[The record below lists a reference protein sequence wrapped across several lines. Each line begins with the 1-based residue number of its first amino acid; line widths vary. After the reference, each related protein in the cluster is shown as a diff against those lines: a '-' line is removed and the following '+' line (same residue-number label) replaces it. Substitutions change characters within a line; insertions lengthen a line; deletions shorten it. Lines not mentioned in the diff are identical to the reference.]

1 MSQIVEK
8 HHQIILDKL
17 NAKNLVFDEEDKC
30 TLELYPEY
38 NKIIIEFLASNIE
51 YWNNEIYT
59 LLNDEDLF
67 AMDPKLQDNFWLNYT
82 KFLYNNKLT
91 IDKEIIENVFSIF
104 QLKEKTKEEIT
115 TLLKKQQENPEQEN
129 TSISVEQLTKLY
141 EDKKFDLISKI
152 DYEIYSIPDELMC
165 DIMTEFPY
173 EQYESPTL
181 FAKYQKIFH
190 KTINDLSK
198 LSLKT
203 LVKMAEITRYSYA
216 YNFPYTIQQILM
228 YINSKLKNL
237 KFTKPTLS
245 SIDIESIIT
254 YLESDKYE
262 LSKYVF
268 ENNNLILLPF
278 ALDCNEG
285 TKEQQ
290 KNLIIEYI
298 NQKKGLD
305 KLLKSSLNKLDIKK
319 DEEIINCLIENG
331 CVYFLLE
338 NNLIEPNSE
347 KEQTIIDNIVSNHP
361 NYKKINSILYLTKNI
376 VKYPNIIQ
384 TIIDNFKITEIKLES
399 SNESSFELYE
409 YNDEIHNTLL
419 NIMRKKP
426 NINITNLQE
435 ISNSHYLDELSN
447 LFFENKM
454 YDRIISIICNSYY
467 NKENIEKYIKS
478 HNDDFKKIFNE
489 SLYFPKKLMSLSN
502 YVVLESPSL
511 MKLYCENDYSA
522 QILIDYINHHEEY
535 INLYNHELFLD
546 LLNVFEE
553 KYNIK
558 KERLLKIE
566 ELFGPQIIRY
576 IENEN
581 IQTILKYSDEN
592 FEKLIFLFPKLE
604 FTMKD
609 MESSYDSLKQYEFS
623 KRYPE
628 EISIFPSIL
637 HAIEDNDEEKI
648 KEYTEKIAPLLDDKI
663 FKKIKDIY
671 VLPEE
676 YNQSNPNLFLLFVI
690 AKIKNSE
697 DSKREKY
704 IDLLHIITDY
714 YISRKRED
722 YRKTYSMETELEL
735 PYSLNPKSIETELI
749 KYYIKNCST
758 IIVKK
763 PSETNDFTS
772 ITLKKYLI
780 EKMISNGVEPD
791 LASSSL
797 EYYIKGDEWLHNQQ
811 PIKYDSNT
819 LKKEFKS
826 IIKAM
831 KEIPKEQ
838 LIVKDENN
846 IINDLDSSHLIKR
859 EYYPDESDINIYELL
874 ANLKL
879 DVLEKCVLNNEEVYN
894 SLRKLMLKRK
904 IHLLPC
910 SLKRILNSEFIN
922 ISDDF
927 NNIAAFISYYA
938 QIYEKEKSTL
948 ASNNKSTD
956 NILIN
961 LVNILI
967 NSEVYSSISSVYTQ
981 VLGDADTKLIK
992 ANPGPNSASMKLAN
1006 NGRLKEAV
1014 ELTKKNF
1021 TRQVVTIP
1029 TFNETFTLSNGKKI
1043 QIIAGNFNHS
1053 SNLTHG
1059 ERTGACMRI
1068 GGVGETL
1075 FKFCLENPNGFHIRF
1090 VNPQDGE
1097 YISRV
1102 SGFRN
1107 GNTVFLNELRY
1118 SCNPEL
1124 YNNGDIVEACKEA
1137 SKYLIELSKD
1147 SSLPIENVVIHRA
1160 YATSDM
1166 PEENINLDKRN
1177 IKEGLPPFY
1186 SDVSNN
1192 VIVLATTA
1200 QNSTFVPLNF
1210 NKSKIPEYLPARE
1223 KPIISEDIQKIGSK
1237 IIRIETIKRILAG
1250 ENYEYIEPYE
1260 FKNGLTYAIAT
1271 EDWYIYIDEKGNV
1284 HHNII
1289 DIDPRAK
1296 EELAEYLIKI
1306 ETEIKIDINKEITY
1320 GNKQY

>member
-8 HHQIILDKL
+8 HHQILLAKL
-17 NAKNLVFDEEDKC
+17 KAKNFEFDEEDKC
-30 TLELYPEY
+30 ILELHPEY
-38 NKIIIEFLASNIE
+38 YKTIIEILASNIE
-51 YWNNEIYT
+51 CWNEKIFES
-59 LLNDEDLF
+59 LNDEELLG
-67 AMDPKLQDNFWLNYT
+67 MDPKIQDDFWLNYT
-82 KFLYNNKLT
+82 KFLYNNKITIEENIIDTVLT
-91 IDKEIIENVFSIF
+91 MFP
-104 QLKEKTKEEIT
+104 LKEETKEEMT
-115 TLLKKQQENPEQEN
+115 SLLTMQQKENPEPKN
-129 TSISVEQLTKLY
+129 TSISIEQLTKLY
-141 EDKKFDLISKI
+141 EDKRFDLISKI
-152 DYEIYSIPDELMC
+152 DYEIYSIPDKLMAA
-165 DIMTEFPY
+165 IMTEFPY
-173 EQYESPTL
+173 DQYESPIL
-181 FAKYQKIFH
+181 FAKYQEIFR
-190 KTINDLSK
+190 KTVNDLNK
-198 LSLKT
+198 LSIKT
-203 LVKMAEITRYSYA
+203 LIKMAEESIYSYS
-216 YNFPYTIQQILM
+216 YNVLYSIQQIM
-228 YINSKLKNL
+228 IYINSRLKKLKYSE
-237 KFTKPTLS
+237 PTLLPVDID
-245 SIDIESIIT
+245 SIKI
-254 YLESDKYE
+254 YLKSDKYE
-262 LSKYVF
+262 LSGLVF
-268 ENNNLILLPF
+268 ENNNLSLLPY
-278 ALDCNEG
+278 ALECNQG

-290 KNLIIEYI
+290 KYFIIEYI

-305 KLLKSSLNKLDIKK
+305 KPLKENLERLDIKK
-319 DEEIINCLIENG
+319 DEEIINCLIEND
-331 CVYFLLE
+331 CIYFLLD

-347 KEQTIIDNIVSNHP
+347 KEQTIINNILNNHP
-361 NYKKINSILYLTKNI
+361 NYNNIGFLYLTQNI

-384 TIIDNFKITEIKLES
+384 TIIDNYTITEIKLES
-399 SNESSFELYE
+399 YKENKRYE
-409 YNDEIHNTLL
+409 YTDEIHNILIE
-419 NIMRKKP
+419 IMRKKP
-426 NINITNLQE
+426 NISIRNLQE
-435 ISNSHYLDELSN
+435 LNNSPYLEELLN
-447 LFFENKM
+447 LFFDNKM
-454 YDRIISIICNSYY
+454 YDRIISIIDNINNLFY
-467 NKENIEKYIKS
+467 NKENLEKYLRKY
-478 HNDDFKKIFNE
+478 NDDFKKIFNE
-489 SLYFPKKLMSLSN
+489 SLYFPKKLLNLSN
-502 YVVLESPSL
+502 YTILESPSL
-511 MKLYCENDYSA
+511 LKLYCENEYSA
-522 QILIDYINHHEEY
+522 QILIDYINHHEECM
-535 INLYNHELFLD
+535 NLYTHELFLD
-546 LLNVFEE
+546 LLDIFVA
-553 KYNIK
+553 KYNIN

-581 IQTILKYSDEN
+581 IQTILKYPDEN
-592 FEKLIFLFPKLE
+592 FEKLMALFLKLK

-609 MESSYDSLKQYEFS
+609 IEASYDSLKQYEFS

-637 HAIEDNDEEKI
+637 HAIEDNDEEKL
-648 KEYTEKIAPLLDDKI
+648 KECIEKIAPLLDDKI
-663 FKKIKDIY
+663 FQKIKDIY

-704 IDLLHIITDY
+704 INLLHVITDY

-722 YRKTYSMETELEL
+722 YRKIYSMETELEL

-758 IIVKK
+758 IAVKNPNK
-763 PSETNDFTS
+763 QNNFTS
-772 ITLKKYLI
+772 ITLKECLI
-780 EKMISNGVEPD
+780 KKMISNGVEPD

-797 EYYIKGDEWLHNQQ
+797 EYYIKGDEWLQNQQ
-811 PIKYDSNT
+811 SIKYDSNT

-831 KEIPKEQ
+831 KEIAKEQ
-838 LIVKDENN
+838 KINQSEDY
-846 IINDLDSSHLIKR
+846 IIKSLDSEHLIKR
-859 EYYPDESDINIYELL
+859 EYYPDTSDINIYELL

-879 DVLEKCVLNNEEVYN
+879 DILEECVLNDEEVYN
-894 SLRKLMLKRK
+894 SLRNLMIKRK
-904 IHLLPC
+904 IHLLPY

-938 QIYEKEKSTL
+938 QIYKKEKSAL

-967 NSEVYSSISSVYTQ
+967 NSEVYSSVSSVYTQ
-981 VLGDADTKLIK
+981 VLGDIDTKLIK
-992 ANPGPNSASMKLAN
+992 GNPRPNSASMKLAN
-1006 NGRLKEAV
+1006 NERLKEAV
-1014 ELTKKNF
+1014 EFTIKNF
-1021 TRQVVTIP
+1021 RRQVVTIP
-1029 TFNETFTLSNGKKI
+1029 TFNEIFTLSNKKKI
-1043 QIIAGNFNHS
+1043 QIIAGNFNHP

-1075 FKFCLENPNGFHIRF
+1075 FNFCLENPNGFHIRF

-1124 YNNGDIVEACKEA
+1124 YNNNDIIESCKEA
-1137 SKYLIELSKD
+1137 AKYLIELSKG
-1147 SSLPIENVVIHRA
+1147 SSLPIANVVIHRA

-1166 PEENINLDKRN
+1166 PEENITLDKKN

-1200 QNSTFVPLNF
+1200 QNSEFVPLDF
-1210 NKSKIPEYLPARE
+1210 NKSKVPEYLPARE
-1223 KPIISEDIQKIGSK
+1223 KPLISEDIQKIGAK
-1237 IIRIETIKRILAG
+1237 IIRIETMKRILAG
-1250 ENYEYIEPYE
+1250 ENYEYVEHYE
-1260 FKNGLTYAIAT
+1260 FKEGLIYAVAT
-1271 EDWYIYIDEKGNV
+1271 EDWYIYIDEKGNI

-1296 EELAEYLIKI
+1296 EELAEYLIRF
-1306 ETEIKIDINKEITY
+1306 ETDFKNGINKENIY
-1320 GNKQY
+1320 GNK